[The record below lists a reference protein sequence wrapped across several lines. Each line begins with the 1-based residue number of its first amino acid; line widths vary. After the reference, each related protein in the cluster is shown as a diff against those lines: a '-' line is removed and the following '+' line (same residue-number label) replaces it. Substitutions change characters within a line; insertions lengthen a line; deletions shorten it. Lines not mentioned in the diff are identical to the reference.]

1 MHPLFPGVWK
11 HEGRILTRNL
21 IPSVKS
27 LSEELL
33 NVNGEEYRAWDPY
46 HSKPAAAIMK
56 GLEDFPIKE
65 GGKILYLGAANG
77 NTASYFSDIIGM
89 KGIIYGVEI
98 SDRAMI
104 DLIQLCRKR
113 RNIAPILANAK
124 LPKEYIWIERVDVVY
139 EDVAARDQVEILIRN
154 CQTFL
159 KKNGYAVIAIKARS
173 IDVVKNPKEIFR
185 QEMAKLKENF
195 EVVEEIDIEP
205 FEKDH
210 ELVVMRMK

>member
-1 MHPLFPGVWK
+1 MHPLFPGVWR

-21 IPSVKS
+21 IPGQKS

-56 GLEDFPIKE
+56 GLKGFPVKE
-65 GGKILYLGAANG
+65 GSKILYLGAANG

-98 SDRAMI
+98 SDRAMV

-124 LPKEYIWIERVDVVY
+124 LPKEYIWIERVDAVY
-139 EDVAARDQVEILIRN
+139 EDVAARDQTEILIRN

-173 IDVVKNPKEIFR
+173 IDVVKNPKEVFK
-185 QEMAKLKENF
+185 QEMAKLKEHF
-195 EVVEEIDIEP
+195 EVIEEIDIEP

-210 ELVVMRMK
+210 ELIVLKMK

>member
-1 MHPLFPGVWK
+1 MHLLFPGIWK

-21 IPSVKS
+21 IAGQKS

-33 NVNGEEYRAWDPY
+33 TVDGTEYRAWDPY

-56 GLEDFPIKE
+56 GLKDFPIKE

-124 LPKEYIWIERVDVVY
+124 LPKEYIWIERVDAVY
-139 EDVAARDQVEILIRN
+139 EDVAARDQTEILIRN

-159 KKNGYAVIAIKARS
+159 KKGGYAMIAIKARS

-185 QEMAKLKENF
+185 QEMAKLKEHF
-195 EVVEEIDIEP
+195 EVAEEIDIEP

-210 ELVVMRMK
+210 ELVVLRMK